1 MRRLWASRNAGDTTP
16 EMNLIDVA
24 KRARVSTATVSRVLN
39 GGSGVRPATRER
51 VERAVAALGY
61 TPNLIARS
69 LAGGRSRSIG
79 MIVSNLENPFFLDI
93 FRSVERHARQ
103 RG

>member
-1 MRRLWASRNAGDTTP
+1 
-16 EMNLIDVA
+16 MNLVDVA
-24 KRARVSTATVSRVLN
+24 RRARVSTATVSRVLN
-39 GGSGVRPATRER
+39 GAGGVRAATRER
-51 VERAVAALGY
+51 VEKAVADRGY

-93 FRSVERHARQ
+93 FRGFFFLKQQTAYEILVANTDYS
-103 RG
+103 